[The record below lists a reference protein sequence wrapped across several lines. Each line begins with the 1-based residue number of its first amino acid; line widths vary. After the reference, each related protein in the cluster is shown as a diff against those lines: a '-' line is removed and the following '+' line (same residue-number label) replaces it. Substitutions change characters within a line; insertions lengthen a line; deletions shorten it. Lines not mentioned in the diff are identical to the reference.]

1 MKRNLCLSILAIT
14 FLLATNTAYALDPI
28 PGESGFSGFV
38 RAGVGVLNLE
48 SNMVAGN
55 RFLDMGSDSTNSL
68 TGSADSESSGM
79 AMINFEV
86 AYTFS
91 QTRTQLTLGSQL
103 EDIATMQLSQQLAVK
118 QELPDKSIIM
128 AGFLFSGIPTEVWED
143 PYVINR
149 DRKETDRDSTGLRL
163 VYDRILG
170 SNFEVSY
177 TYRNVDIDNE
187 KSGVDLGLNAAER
200 SLLNRDGDDH
210 RLELSY
216 QFTMEDRH
224 RLIPSITYFNNDRDG
239 DAMSNDGFDVQL
251 TYMFLDD
258 PVTVVL
264 NGLIGQADYDRS
276 NPIYGKSQDDDRY
289 GLGAQIYYK
298 NPFGWQPFG
307 LENFSVFATASYWY
321 TDANIDFYD
330 TQAVVGL
337 IGAMFFKF

>member
-1 MKRNLCLSILAIT
+1 MM
-14 FLLATNTAYALDPI
+14 FLLATNTAHALDPI

-38 RAGVGVLNLE
+38 RAGVGVLNFK

-55 RFLDMGSDSTNSL
+55 RLLDTGCDSTDSL
-68 TGSADSESSGM
+68 FDSADSESTGM

-103 EDIATMQLSQQLAVK
+103 EDIAMMQLGQQLGVK

-143 PYVINR
+143 PYVIDR
-149 DRKETDRDSTGLRL
+149 DRDETDRDSTGLRL

-170 SNFEVSY
+170 SNFELSY
-177 TYRNVDIDNE
+177 TYRNVDIDDE
-187 KSGVDLGLNAAER
+187 KSGMDLGLNAAQR
-200 SLLNRDGDDH
+200 SLLSRDGNDH

-216 QFTMEDRH
+216 RFTMERRH
-224 RLIPSITYFNNDRDG
+224 SLIPSITYFNNDRDG

-251 TYMFLDD
+251 TYMFLND

-264 NGLIGQADYDRS
+264 NGIIGQADYDRT
-276 NPIYGKSQDDDRY
+276 NPIYGKTQDDDRL
-289 GLGAQIYYK
+289 GLDAQVYYK

-307 LENFSVFATASYWY
+307 LEGFSVFASASYWQ

-337 IGAMFFKF
+337 IGAMFKF